1 MRKVQDAIL
10 GCGCRE
16 WTSWRTRCQK
26 ERIWESQGG
35 RSRGSVCSSTEP
47 SFARRRVQMFDVQG
61 EGVMR
66 EKRQEWID
74 EFLSRYRRGMMALK
88 VLRWELEGK
97 R

>member
-1 MRKVQDAIL
+1 
-10 GCGCRE
+10 
-16 WTSWRTRCQK
+16 
-26 ERIWESQGG
+26 
-35 RSRGSVCSSTEP
+35 
-47 SFARRRVQMFDVQG
+47 MFDVQG